1 MNKLTSQEI
10 STLTALLSE
19 FVGIASVKG
28 EPKDGAPYGEK
39 PKLALSRFL
48 DRAKAD
54 GFTAVNVGD
63 KAGYIQW
70 GDRGPLVAV
79 LGHLDVVPEGSA
91 WKTEAFNLNTD
102 TDYFIGRGVI
112 DDKGPVLCAYMAML
126 RFKENHPDPDYRV
139 RLIVGTDE
147 EHGSS
152 CMVRYCETEELPD
165 IGFTPDAEFPCIFAE
180 KGIYQMHFEETPSGK
195 FTLHGGDAANMV
207 PPYCECIDLTKMR
220 GISADG
226 VQAHASKP
234 DLGINAI
241 DVMLDKMPSELKS
254 TSKLLLLMEKYFS
267 GKSETPFTSFF
278 SPDVSGPMTTNV
290 GIVDI
295 SRDHAKLHVD
305 IRWPVTLS
313 EESVRDRLNEI
324 ASEYGVTVVDDSIQ
338 APLFKD
344 KDSEQIRTLTEIY
357 ESYRELFAYTEDEK
371 AARASSLSEKAS
383 AIAVGGGTYA
393 RTMPNIV
400 AFGPQ
405 LPWNQD
411 QCHQANESIL
421 KENMYLLVPMYEEAL
436 EKLGKIVL
444 SE

>member
-1 MNKLTSQEI
+1 MNKLTNPEI
-10 STLTALLSE
+10 ATFNTLLSDL
-19 FVGIASVKG
+19 VGIASVKG

-39 PKLALSRFL
+39 PKQALSYL
-48 DRAKAD
+48 LKRAEAD

-70 GDRGPLVAV
+70 GTKGPLVAV
-79 LGHLDVVPEGSA
+79 LGHLDVVPEGSS
-91 WKTEAFNLNTD
+91 WNTDPFTLDTD

-126 RFKENHPDPDYRV
+126 RFKEKHPDPEFRV

-147 EHGSS
+147 ENGSS

-180 KGIYQMHFEETPSGK
+180 KGIYQMHFEETPSGR
-195 FTLHGGDAANMV
+195 FTLHGGNAANMV
-207 PPYCECIDLTKMR
+207 PPYCECIDLEKMS

-241 DVMLDKMPSELKS
+241 DLILDKMSFELKNS
-254 TSKLLLLMEKYFS
+254 SKLLQLMEKYFS
-267 GKSETPFTSFF
+267 QKSETKFSSFF

-295 SRDHAKLHVD
+295 SKEHAKLYVD
-305 IRWPVTLS
+305 IRWPVTMK
-313 EESVRDRLNEI
+313 EEDVRSKLHEI
-324 ASEYGVTVVDDSIQ
+324 ASEFGVTVVDDSVL
-338 APLFKD
+338 APLFKNKGSD
-344 KDSEQIRTLTEIY
+344 QITILTKIY
-357 ESYRELFAYTEDEK
+357 ESYRDAFAYTEDEK
-371 AARASSLSEKAS
+371 EARAASLSKIAEP
-383 AIAVGGGTYA
+383 IAVGGGTYA
-393 RTMPNIV
+393 RAMPNIV

-405 LPWNQD
+405 LPWNPD
-411 QCHQANESIL
+411 QCHQANESVL

-436 EKLGKIVL
+436 EKLGNSII
-444 SE
+444 